1 MKFEDCVLIAKNVQ
15 LTFRLTALELYV
27 SSDGAVIIVSSQ
39 IGPNV
44 QCPPLSVD
52 YLESLCRD
60 FYYGGKPHPNA
71 IADILLLNRLLPK
84 YEYGDFYDC
93 LTYNLDNENIT
104 IISSEIFQ

>member
-1 MKFEDCVLIAKNVQ
+1 MTFEDCVLIAKNVQ

-27 SSDGAVIIVSSQ
+27 SSDGAVIIISSQ

-44 QCPPLSVD
+44 TCPKLTVE
-52 YLESLCRD
+52 YLESLCRS
-60 FYYGGKPHPNA
+60 FYYGGQQHQNA
-71 IADILLLNRLLPK
+71 IADILLLNRLLRK

-93 LTYNLDNENIT
+93 LSYNLENGNIT